1 MSAAPLAAVA
11 RLPAEPGVYRFRDG
25 GGRILY
31 VGRATDL
38 RARVRSYWG
47 DLGGRSH
54 LAPMVGAVARVEALS
69 CASTHEA
76 AWLER
81 NLLER
86 SLPPW
91 NRTAG
96 GAEVPVY
103 VRLDAAADAPSLL
116 VVHGPVVA
124 DGARWFGPYLGG
136 LRIRT
141 AVSALERVLPL
152 AYTGAGVRGFGA
164 DFARRL
170 GVAAGQ
176 RAAMAQTIE
185 AVLGRDPDALA
196 LVRQE
201 LIERRDRAGSGLAF
215 ERAARWQAG
224 LEAVDWMV
232 AEQHAAVMDPV
243 DADVAGWSDGVLVR
257 LEIRGGRM
265 SGWTQRRA
273 GRAAG
278 EAAMSASSW
287 RWVAFARRNA
297 ELAARLLDRAA
308 RSDGG

>member
-1 MSAAPLAAVA
+1 MSATPPEAVA
-11 RLPAEPGVYRFRDG
+11 RLPTAPGVYRFRDG
-25 GGRILY
+25 RGRTLY
-31 VGRATDL
+31 LGRATDL

-47 DLGGRSH
+47 DLGDRAH
-54 LAPMVGAVARVEALS
+54 LAPMVRAVARVEALR
-69 CASTHEA
+69 CDSTHEA

-91 NRTAG
+91 NRTPG

-103 VRLDAAADAPSLL
+103 VRLDGAASAPSLL
-116 VVHGPVVA
+116 VVHGPVLA

-152 AYTGAGVRGFGA
+152 AYTGDAVSGFGA
-164 DFARRL
+164 DLARRL
-170 GVAAGQ
+170 GVDARQ
-176 RAAMAQTIE
+176 RATILE
-185 AVLGRDPDALA
+185 TLAAVLSREPNALT

-201 LIERRDRAGSGLAF
+201 LIVRRDRAGAALAF

-224 LEAVDWMV
+224 IQALDWLV
-232 AEQHAAVMDPV
+232 AEQRAAVMDPI
-243 DADVAGWSDGVLVR
+243 DADVAGWSEGILVR
-257 LEIRGGRM
+257 LEVRAGRM
-265 SGWTQRRA
+265 CGWTQRRA

-278 EAAMSASSW
+278 EAAMSASPGQW
-287 RWVAFARRNA
+287 LAFARRNA
-297 ELAARLLDRAA
+297 ELAARLL
-308 RSDGG
+308 G